1 MKTKLI
7 YSNYDSETG
16 VSTAIVANKYGK
28 FRGFSFLSPEDRPI
42 ASSYAGC
49 RYAELK
55 AIRKSVKAERKEKK
69 AQLVILKRVY
79 NELAQLSNFEDNSM
93 EIRKIRKNIYMLEK
107 EIKNLNEKEEKITQ
121 YLLDSMQTRDKILK
135 KIKSK

>member
-1 MKTKLI
+1 
-7 YSNYDSETG
+7 
-16 VSTAIVANKYGK
+16 
-28 FRGFSFLSPEDRPI
+28 
-42 ASSYAGC
+42 
-49 RYAELK
+49 
-55 AIRKSVKAERKEKK
+55 
-69 AQLVILKRVY
+69 VY